1 MYGRVDNEF
10 GGVMFKVKIIAVGK
24 VKEKYYKDAILEYSK
39 RLSKFCEFTICEVK
53 EENFLKEPNESEI
66 KEILKREGESIL
78 KEIKGYSVVMAIE
91 GAKQSSKCLAS
102 FIKNKKDIGAEICFI
117 IGGSY
122 GVSENV
128 KAVADKK
135 MSLSDATFPHTLFRV
150 MLVEQIYR
158 AFNIIAD
165 TRYHK

>member
-1 MYGRVDNEF
+1 
-10 GGVMFKVKIIAVGK
+10 MFKVKIIAVGK
-24 VKEKYYKDAILEYSK
+24 VKEKYYTDAILEYSK
-39 RLSKFCEFTICEVK
+39 RLSRFCEFSICEVK

-66 KEILKREGESIL
+66 QEILKREGESIL

-91 GAKQSSKCLAS
+91 GKKQSSKSLAN
-102 FIKNKKDIGAEICFI
+102 FIKTQKDKGEEICFI

-122 GVSENV
+122 GVSDKV
-128 KAVADKK
+128 KAVANEK
-135 MSLSDATFPHTLFRV
+135 MSFSDATFPHTLFRV

-158 AFNIIAD
+158 AFNINAD